1 VISKGNIR
9 KVALFNIRRKE
20 IIMMLKSLIK
30 CRDFFVTPAA
40 VTALCKICENE
51 SLRKEA
57 IRSDMLVTLIDL
69 FKFDKQGLSGGP
81 RGLMELAKFEDVRI
95 KLAKGP
101 HIGKLVA
108 FSRDKV
114 VEKSKEA
121 TEELTQLSQY
131 DDLREQIIDKGCLD
145 SIVDNLAKP
154 DHALFAADA
163 LLTFMKYNDAKQW
176 LLNTKVDLH
185 LLKMIEGRIFDG
197 TIGREGIDILEEIF
211 KNDDL
216 RSMILNPKNPPSLD
230 NGCWNFGGKD
240 ARQRPFKKAANF
252 VLEKT
257 IHKKFKNPATNNSNK
272 LEYPRNV
279 IGILRKMIETTWL
292 DSVQN
297 SAFNYMRIIADHED
311 ARQSMIGVGITEP
324 LLRCLRTPGVNIE
337 ALNDVLEKIAGH
349 ESLRGE
355 ISENGEILAE
365 MLSSEY
371 PVEILRMTATFK
383 SLSSYREI
391 REKVWAMNEYQ
402 NLQKNALHYLDPHH
416 HPREHDQYTSAS
428 QAIESIIEAF
438 DMTMTEQPIKTI
450 RMTTLTKS
458 ISTAVAQ
465 WVTIISTIVKN
476 KYRMTMSI
484 LGLGSSNSIS
494 VLQCIRLHF
503 A

>member
-1 VISKGNIR
+1 MKTLSYLAQHFDKTSNILSQRPDFIKEILDMLKDKSSSVVVYASKILAAVISKGNIR

-20 IIMMLKSLIK
+20 IIMMLKRLIK

-131 DDLREQIIDKGCLD
+131 DDLREQIIDRGCLD

-163 LLTFMKYNDAKQW
+163 LLTFMKYDDAKQW

-240 ARQRPFKKAANF
+240 ARQRPFKKVANF

-279 IGILRKMIETTWL
+279 IGILRKMIETTWDDS

-297 SAFNYMRIIADHED
+297 SAFNYLRIIADHED
-311 ARQSMIGVGITEP
+311 ARRSMIGVGITEP
-324 LLRCLRTPGVNIE
+324 LLRCLRTPGVKIE

-349 ESLRGE
+349 EWLRSE
-355 ISENGEILAE
+355 IAENGKILAE

-383 SLSSYREI
+383 YLSSYSKAHLIPRFKANNAFRRDTRE
-391 REKVWAMNEYQ
+391 
-402 NLQKNALHYLDPHH
+402 
-416 HPREHDQYTSAS
+416 S
-428 QAIESIIEAF
+428 
-438 DMTMTEQPIKTI
+438 
-450 RMTTLTKS
+450 
-458 ISTAVAQ
+458 
-465 WVTIISTIVKN
+465 
-476 KYRMTMSI
+476 
-484 LGLGSSNSIS
+484 LGDE
-494 VLQCIRLHF
+494 
-503 A
+503 

>member
-1 VISKGNIR
+1 
-9 KVALFNIRRKE
+9 
-20 IIMMLKSLIK
+20 MLKKLIK
-30 CRDFFVTPAA
+30 RRDFFVTPAA